1 MYRKRWIS
9 AWLLLLISALAC
21 GLPLRA
27 PSGQGNGSASTVE
40 AAAAQTIAAQQL
52 EATGTAAGLGLDVT
66 ATASAAAYNATQT
79 EISSQA
85 TLSAG
90 AFMATGTALSLAST
104 SAAQIAQATAIA
116 AAQTSTAQAYNPPP
130 PPPPP
135 SQPPPPAAQGNATRI
150 RFASGA
156 TSATVEGQ
164 IQPNQRLDYV
174 LRALQ
179 GQTMLVN
186 VYTPN
191 NDVFLGVTGLSD
203 GVQLLRPS
211 AGSATFSGVL
221 PGTQDYRISLVS
233 SAQASNYT
241 LQVIVPARIQFA
253 KGAISAQVNGFLQG
267 REVNFYLLRAL
278 AGQTM
283 TVNILSPAN
292 DIFLTIYGMQ
302 DGSPLVRSVM
312 GQTSWTGVLPA
323 TQDYMIEAV
332 STGASANYTLQ
343 TIVQ

>member
-1 MYRKRWIS
+1 MYKKRWIS
-9 AWLLLLISALAC
+9 AWLLLLIGALAC

-40 AAAAQTIAAQQL
+40 AAAAGTIAAQQL

-79 EISSQA
+79 EVSSQA

-90 AFMATGTALSLAST
+90 SFMATGTALSLAST

-130 PPPPP
+130 PP
-135 SQPPPPAAQGNATRI
+135 QPPPPAAQGNATRI

-203 GVQLLRPS
+203 GVPLLRPS
-211 AGSATFSGVL
+211 AGSAAFSGVL

>member
-1 MYRKRWIS
+1 MYKKRWIS
-9 AWLLLLISALAC
+9 AWLLLLIGALAC

-40 AAAAQTIAAQQL
+40 AAAAGTIAAQQL

-79 EISSQA
+79 EVSSQA

-90 AFMATGTALSLAST
+90 SFMATGTALSLAST

-203 GVQLLRPS
+203 GVPLLRPS
-211 AGSATFSGVL
+211 AGSAAFSGVL